1 MGSLL
6 SIFVTLL
13 ILGLVFYVV
22 VWLIDWIGVPE
33 PFNKVLKAVIG
44 IICVIYLL
52 SLLLGF
58 GPMGINAG
66 THTFPFWNR

>member
-1 MGSLL
+1 MSSLL

-44 IICVIYLL
+44 IVCVIYLL

-58 GPMGINAG
+58 GVG
-66 THTFPFWNR
+66 TGVHTTPFWNR